1 MLVNKVFGCKILT
14 ASLRLQ
20 ILKKQKKMTKSQ
32 KRVRFIYYV
41 IKNEIIKLIFFVQIK
56 SSCST
61 SNSNSN
67 STSNNNS
74 TSNSSSMSNSNNNS
88 TSNSSKS
95 SGSKSCDI

>member
-20 ILKKQKKMTKSQ
+20 ILEKAKKMTKSQ

-67 STSNNNS
+67 SNSTSNS
-74 TSNSSSMSNSNNNS
+74 TSRSNSSSMSNSNNNS

-95 SGSKSCDI
+95 GGSKS